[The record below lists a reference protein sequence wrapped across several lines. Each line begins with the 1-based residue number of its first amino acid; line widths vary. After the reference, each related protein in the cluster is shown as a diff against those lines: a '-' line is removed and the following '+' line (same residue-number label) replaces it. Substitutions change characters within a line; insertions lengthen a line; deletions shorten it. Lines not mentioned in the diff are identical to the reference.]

1 MNMIARLRV
10 LFLTVML
17 LLPLGAVSVMGQSVT
32 IVKELKQ
39 VPMSSALAMYKNEFG
54 MYEKPKLDN
63 TFPFAVIRMHLDG
76 DAQAV
81 KFAKERFTLDM
92 GQHTGVEARVTTY
105 SNQILFLVP
114 ARRPYIYI
122 DCGDGCDQVLLSN
135 MQQLQSN
142 CVYDCTVRFRPEVE
156 PTGDADQGVK
166 LYPFSLQVI
175 PSDAQVIV
183 VANGVKQ
190 EWILEDGEANL
201 NLMEGQYRYT
211 VTATD
216 YITQEGTMTVDAD
229 HSDTTITLISKYGWL
244 NVSHEDTT
252 LTVEVQYEGRMAMK
266 YPLPV
271 ENMRCVPG
279 NYVLSFK
286 KPKYLTWTDTLE
298 IHAGDNITLTP
309 MLVIKK
315 KEKIKTEDA
324 GIVPT
329 AMRRV
334 NTLLLAEVSIAKNP
348 EWGVGLM
355 FGQMYNGIGWYVKG
369 RSNFSFQSD
378 VTGEI
383 VGASAIPECRSDK
396 SSEWLM
402 DAGMVFDFLARK
414 EKKSNRN
421 HFGMYAGAGYGARTR
436 YLETVEDGW
445 KKYLPN
451 SYSGMSVDVG
461 VIGSTHGFTLSAGVN
476 TIGFKYMEIELGIGW
491 TF

>member
-1 MNMIARLRV
+1 
-10 LFLTVML
+10 
-17 LLPLGAVSVMGQSVT
+17 
-32 IVKELKQ
+32 
-39 VPMSSALAMYKNEFG
+39 
-54 MYEKPKLDN
+54 
-63 TFPFAVIRMHLDG
+63 
-76 DAQAV
+76 
-81 KFAKERFTLDM
+81 
-92 GQHTGVEARVTTY
+92 
-105 SNQILFLVP
+105 
-114 ARRPYIYI
+114 
-122 DCGDGCDQVLLSN
+122 
-135 MQQLQSN
+135 
-142 CVYDCTVRFRPEVE
+142 
-156 PTGDADQGVK
+156 
-166 LYPFSLQVI
+166 
-175 PSDAQVIV
+175 
-183 VANGVKQ
+183 
-190 EWILEDGEANL
+190 
-201 NLMEGQYRYT
+201 
-211 VTATD
+211 
-216 YITQEGTMTVDAD
+216 MTVNAD

-315 KEKIKTEDA
+315 NGKVKTEDA

-334 NTLLLAEVSIAKNP
+334 NTLLLAEVGIAKNP

-402 DAGMVFDFLARK
+402 DAGMVFDFLAKK
-414 EKKSNRN
+414 EKKSKRN
-421 HFGMYAGAGYGARTR
+421 HFGMYVGAGYGARTR

-461 VIGSTHGFTLSAGVN
+461 FIGSLSGATLSAGIN